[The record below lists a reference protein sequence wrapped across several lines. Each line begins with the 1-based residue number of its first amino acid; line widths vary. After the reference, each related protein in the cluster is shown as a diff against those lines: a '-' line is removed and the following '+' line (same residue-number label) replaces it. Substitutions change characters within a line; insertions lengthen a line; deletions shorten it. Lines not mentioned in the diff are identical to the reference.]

1 MINSENH
8 ITLKN
13 INYSVNNKSFFKN
26 LSTDI
31 STNGITIILGPN
43 GSGKTLLTKII
54 KGLIKPESGKLS
66 IKLNGMTPITGYLS
80 QNIIF
85 LRRNVFNNLAYP
97 LEIKGFNKKMIKK
110 RVEFLLKYFGF
121 SSKEKIS
128 ARNLSE
134 GNKQYLSFIRTLVS
148 KPNLLILDEPSSN
161 LDMQFTKKVEKFLI
175 KERNRIKIIMVTHDL
190 FQAKRLADEILFIND
205 GEIIEV
211 STKNKFLKSKNKL
224 IQKFL
229 KEGVI
234 Y

>member
-31 STNGITIILGPN
+31 STSGITIILGPN

-66 IKLNGMTPITGYLS
+66 IKLNGMTPNTGYLS

-97 LEIKGFNKKMIKK
+97 LEIKGFNKKMINK
-110 RVEFLLKYFGF
+110 RIEFLLKNFGF

-128 ARNLSE
+128 C
-134 GNKQYLSFIRTLVS
+134 
-148 KPNLLILDEPSSN
+148 LLYTSPSPR
-161 LDMQFTKKVEKFLI
+161 D
-175 KERNRIKIIMVTHDL
+175 
-190 FQAKRLADEILFIND
+190 
-205 GEIIEV
+205 
-211 STKNKFLKSKNKL
+211 
-224 IQKFL
+224 
-229 KEGVI
+229 
-234 Y
+234 

>member
-31 STNGITIILGPN
+31 STNGITVILGPN

-66 IKLNGMTPITGYLS
+66 IKLNGTTPKTGYLS

-97 LEIKGFNKKMIKK
+97 LEINGFNKKMINK
-110 RVEFLLKYFGF
+110 RIEFLLKYFGF
-121 SSKEKIS
+121 SSKKKIS

-148 KPNLLILDEPSSN
+148 EPNLLILDEPSSN
-161 LDMQFTKKVEKFLI
+161 LDMRFTKKVENFLI

-211 STKNKFLKSKNKL
+211 SKKNKFLKSKNKL

>member
-31 STNGITIILGPN
+31 STNGITVILGPN

-66 IKLNGMTPITGYLS
+66 IKLNGTTPKTGYLS

-97 LEIKGFNKKMIKK
+97 LEIKGFNKKMINK
-110 RVEFLLKYFGF
+110 RIEFLLKYFGF

-161 LDMQFTKKVEKFLI
+161 LDMQFTKNVENFLI

>member
-1 MINSENH
+1 MDFQA
-8 ITLKN
+8 KR
-13 INYSVNNKSFFKN
+13 KFR
-26 LSTDI
+26 
-31 STNGITIILGPN
+31 
-43 GSGKTLLTKII
+43 
-54 KGLIKPESGKLS
+54 PE
-66 IKLNGMTPITGYLS
+66 TS
-80 QNIIF
+80 Q
-85 LRRNVFNNLAYP
+85 
-97 LEIKGFNKKMIKK
+97 K
-110 RVEFLLKYFGF
+110 
-121 SSKEKIS
+121 
-128 ARNLSE
+128 

-148 KPNLLILDEPSSN
+148 EPNLLILDEPSSN
-161 LDMQFTKKVEKFLI
+161 LDMRFTKKVENFLI

>member
-1 MINSENH
+1 MINSENR

-13 INYSVNNKSFFKN
+13 INYGVNNKPFFKN

-54 KGLIKPESGKLS
+54 KGLIKPESGELS
-66 IKLNGMTPITGYLS
+66 IKLNGTTPKTGYLS

-97 LEIKGFNKKMIKK
+97 LEIKGFNKKMINK
-110 RVEFLLKYFGF
+110 RIEFLLKYFGF
-121 SSKEKIS
+121 SSKKKIS

-148 KPNLLILDEPSSN
+148 EPNLLILDEPSSN
-161 LDMQFTKKVEKFLI
+161 LDMQFTKKVENFLI

>member
-1 MINSENH
+1 MINSGNH

-31 STNGITIILGPN
+31 STNGITVILGPN

-54 KGLIKPESGKLS
+54 KGLIKPESGELS
-66 IKLNGMTPITGYLS
+66 IKLNGTTPKTGYLS

-97 LEIKGFNKKMIKK
+97 LEIKGFNKKMINK
-110 RVEFLLKYFGF
+110 RIEFLLKYFGF
-121 SSKEKIS
+121 SSKKKIS

-161 LDMQFTKKVEKFLI
+161 LDMRFTKKVENFLI

>member
-1 MINSENH
+1 MINSGNH

-31 STNGITIILGPN
+31 STNGITVILGPN

-66 IKLNGMTPITGYLS
+66 IKLNGMTPNTGYLS
-80 QNIIF
+80 QNKIF

-97 LEIKGFNKKMIKK
+97 LEIKGFNKKMINK
-110 RVEFLLKYFGF
+110 RIEFLLKYFGF
-121 SSKEKIS
+121 SSKKKIS

-148 KPNLLILDEPSSN
+148 EPNLLILDEPSSN
-161 LDMQFTKKVEKFLI
+161 LDMQFTKKVENFLI

>member
-1 MINSENH
+1 MINSGNH

-31 STNGITIILGPN
+31 STNGITVILGPN

-54 KGLIKPESGKLS
+54 KGLIKPESGELS
-66 IKLNGMTPITGYLS
+66 IKLNGTTPKTGYLS

-97 LEIKGFNKKMIKK
+97 LEIKGFNKKMINK
-110 RVEFLLKYFGF
+110 RIEFLLKYFGF
-121 SSKEKIS
+121 SSKGKIS

-148 KPNLLILDEPSSN
+148 EPNLLILDEPSSN
-161 LDMQFTKKVEKFLI
+161 LDMRFTKKVENFLI

>member
-31 STNGITIILGPN
+31 STNGITVILGPN

-54 KGLIKPESGKLS
+54 KGLIKPESGELS
-66 IKLNGMTPITGYLS
+66 IKLNGTTPNTGYLS

-97 LEIKGFNKKMIKK
+97 LEIKGFNKKIINK
-110 RVEFLLKYFGF
+110 RIEFLLKYFG
-121 SSKEKIS
+121 KNEEDQK
-128 ARNLSE
+128 
-134 GNKQYLSFIRTLVS
+134 
-148 KPNLLILDEPSSN
+148 
-161 LDMQFTKKVEKFLI
+161 
-175 KERNRIKIIMVTHDL
+175 L
-190 FQAKRLADEILFIND
+190 FYPYMPI
-205 GEIIEV
+205 
-211 STKNKFLKSKNKL
+211 NKFKRCFHAPNPIILK
-224 IQKFL
+224 QKSVYL
-229 KEGVI
+229 VWE

>member
-31 STNGITIILGPN
+31 STNGITVILGPN

-54 KGLIKPESGKLS
+54 KGLIKPESGELS
-66 IKLNGMTPITGYLS
+66 IKLNGMIPNTGYLS

-97 LEIKGFNKKMIKK
+97 LEIKGFKKKIINKRI
-110 RVEFLLKYFGF
+110 EFLLKYFGF

-161 LDMQFTKKVEKFLI
+161 LDMQFTKKVENFLI

>member
-31 STNGITIILGPN
+31 STNGITVILGPN

-66 IKLNGMTPITGYLS
+66 IKLKGMTPNTGYLS

-97 LEIKGFNKKMIKK
+97 LEIKGFNKKMINK
-110 RVEFLLKYFGF
+110 RIEFLLKYFGF
-121 SSKEKIS
+121 SSKKKIS

-161 LDMQFTKKVEKFLI
+161 LDMRFTKKVENFLI

-190 FQAKRLADEILFIND
+190 FQAKRLADEVLFIND

-211 STKNKFLKSKNKL
+211 SPKNKFLKSKNKL